1 MSVEKLRFA
10 AVMLEHAHIY
20 DMCRHLIA
28 AGAEL
33 VAVYDADPIKLERF
47 AERFPDVEIAGGI
60 EAILADNSIQLIA
73 SAAIPNQRADLGLRV
88 MAAGKDF
95 FTDKPPMTTLA
106 QLRAVKAKV
115 AQTGRKYAVY
125 FNEHVVV
132 DSVLYAGALVKQGKI
147 GRVIQTIGVGP
158 HRERGSRP
166 EWFYERQRYG
176 GILCDIGIHQIE
188 QFLYFTGNQ
197 HATVVTSQIA
207 NYQHPQSPE
216 FDDFGDALLR
226 GENGATGYFR
236 CDWFTPEGL
245 SVWGDGRLT
254 ILGTEGYIELRKYV
268 DLTRGESNILYLVN
282 SDGEQRIATAGK
294 VARTFFNDFVLDCLY
309 RTENAMTQAWV
320 FTVAELAIRA
330 QMSARHLT
338 HPDVSLR
345 PAEE

>member
-1 MSVEKLRFA
+1 MSIQKLRFA

-20 DMCRHLIA
+20 DMCRHLVA

-33 VAVYDADPIKLERF
+33 VAVYDSDPIRLEQF
-47 AERFPDVEIAGGI
+47 VERFPEVEIAGSV
-60 EAILADNSIQLIA
+60 EAILADEAIHLIA
-73 SAAIPNQRADLGLRV
+73 SAAIPDQRADLGLRV
-88 MAAGKDF
+88 MAAGKDY
-95 FTDKPPMTTLA
+95 FTDKPPLTTLA
-106 QLRAVKAKV
+106 QLRAVKAKA

-132 DSVLYAGALVKQGKI
+132 DSVLYAGELVRQGAI

-158 HRERGSRP
+158 HRERGGRP
-166 EWFYERQRYG
+166 DWFYQRSRYG

-188 QFLYFTGNQ
+188 QFLYFTGNST
-197 HATVVTSQIA
+197 ATVVASQIA
-207 NYQHPQSPE
+207 NYQHPQTPE

-236 CDWFTPEGL
+236 CDWFTPDGL

-282 SDGEQRIATAGK
+282 QDGEQRIATAGK
-294 VARTFFNDFVLDCLY
+294 VTPRFFNDFVQDCLY
-309 RTENAMTQAWV
+309 RTETAMTQAWV

-338 HPDVSLR
+338 HPDPTACS
-345 PAEE
+345 AEE